1 MKMKYYLP
9 CALLLLLMSVACS
22 ALGGRE
28 GPQIGDP
35 VPSVT
40 LTDFQNKSVKLPQDF
55 KGKVVLVRFW
65 SMDCGYCDKK
75 MLDALEAYYQKYKEQ
90 GFVPVAIN
98 TSRIDTN
105 DERLK
110 KLAQLS
116 YPMLLDEYGLVA
128 KKFGVFGLPTT
139 FVFDEEGILRGR
151 IAGEAGVE
159 GFERLFTS
167 VLYKG
172 SFYYEGRF

>member
-1 MKMKYYLP
+1 MNMKYYLH
-9 CALLLLLMSVACS
+9 CVLLALLMIVACS
-22 ALGGRE
+22 TLGGHS

-40 LTDFQNKSVKLPQDF
+40 LTDFQGKSVKIPQDF

-65 SMDCGYCDKK
+65 SIDCSYCDKK
-75 MLDALEAYYQKYKEQ
+75 MLDAFEVYYQKYKEL

-98 TSRIDTN
+98 TSRIDVN

-116 YPMLLDEYGLVA
+116 YPMLLDEYGLVV
-128 KKFGVFGLPTT
+128 KKFGVIGLPAT
-139 FVFDEEGILRGR
+139 FVFDEEGILRGKLT
-151 IAGEAGVE
+151 GEAGVE